1 MWHWTQGNQQR
12 TSDSKKLLST
22 SMPCIISS
30 WFRLSTVLY
39 DDGLLFYYRILD
51 YRSSYCLILPSGC
64 LRFLMTPILSNKLRH
79 TYREFPINF
88 NSHDWIKMS
97 EFVLCICR
105 PNMSF
110 NFPIRGN
117 RWVEQ
122 ANSQFCC
129 RILRHELFHE
139 LMITLCCCNWFG
151 QPFL

>member
-88 NSHDWIKMS
+88 NSITIELKCRSLSCVYVDQTCHLISQYAVIDELNKATPNFAA
-97 EFVLCICR
+97 EFY
-105 PNMSF
+105 
-110 NFPIRGN
+110 
-117 RWVEQ
+117 
-122 ANSQFCC
+122 ATNSS
-129 RILRHELFHE
+129 
-139 LMITLCCCNWFG
+139 MN
-151 QPFL
+151 